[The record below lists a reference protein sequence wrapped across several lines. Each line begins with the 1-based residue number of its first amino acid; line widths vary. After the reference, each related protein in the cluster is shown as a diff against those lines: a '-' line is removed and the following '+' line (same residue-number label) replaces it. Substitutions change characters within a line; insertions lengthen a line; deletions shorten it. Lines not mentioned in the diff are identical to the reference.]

1 MGLTELFQRKH
12 LSAAANNIVICMR
25 EVRQKKKKHN
35 ELKDTKK
42 HHGAKRNCR
51 VSSHMYVIIVNIK
64 ILIVLTLNQPLSS

>member
-1 MGLTELFQRKH
+1 MYERGEK
-12 LSAAANNIVICMR
+12 
-25 EVRQKKKKHN
+25 KKKKHN

-51 VSSHMYVIIVNIK
+51 VSSHMYVIIVNVK

>member
-1 MGLTELFQRKH
+1 MGLTEFFQRKH

-25 EVRQKKKKHN
+25 EVRQKKKKH